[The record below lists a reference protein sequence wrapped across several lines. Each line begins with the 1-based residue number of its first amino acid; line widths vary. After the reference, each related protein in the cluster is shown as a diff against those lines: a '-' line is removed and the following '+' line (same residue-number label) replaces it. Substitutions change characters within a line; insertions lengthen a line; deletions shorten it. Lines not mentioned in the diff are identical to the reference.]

1 LRPLFLA
8 LEGIDGSGTT
18 TQCQRLQERLR
29 AQGHEPVLTREPGG
43 TPAGERIREILLDP
57 ELVGL
62 DDIAEL
68 LLYGA
73 SRRQLVTSVIA
84 PALGQNKPVI
94 SDRYALST
102 LAYQGV
108 ARGIGLEASRQVNQL
123 AMAGTVPDLTLL
135 LDIDPMVGLQRRKG
149 RQGPEDRL
157 ESEGLD
163 FQRRVRDAYLRLAHE
178 DPTVLVVDA
187 HSDEITLENSL
198 YSTLIRRFPS
208 FPFESAPSQQP

>member
-1 LRPLFLA
+1 MRPLFLA

-18 TQCQRLQERLR
+18 TQCQRLQKRLR

-57 ELVGL
+57 ELAGL

-73 SRRQLVTSVIA
+73 SRRQLVASVIA
-84 PALGQNKPVI
+84 PALRQQKPVI

-108 ARGIGLEASRQVNQL
+108 ARGIGLDASRQVNQL
-123 AMAGTVPDLTLL
+123 ATGGTVPDLTLM
-135 LDIDPMVGLQRRKG
+135 LDVDPIVGLHRRKG
-149 RQGPEDRL
+149 RQGSEDRL
-157 ESEGLD
+157 ELEGID
-163 FQRRVRDAYLRLAHE
+163 FQRRVRDAYLELARE
-178 DPTVLVVDA
+178 EPTVLVVDA
-187 HSDEITLENSL
+187 HSDEGTLENSL
-198 YSTLIRRFPS
+198 YSTLIARFPS
-208 FPFESAPSQQP
+208 FPFASEPSQQP